1 MFHSSIAKI
10 TGIALGAALVAHAA
24 VAQDQS
30 NTPIKIVIGF
40 PAGGALDSMSR
51 AMAEKLREVILKMKK
66 KNITVAN
73 LTPEARF
80 LQDLSF
86 DSQDQ
91 TEMLVLAEEAFGI
104 SVDFQEVKNMA
115 TIAAAVEYID
125 KKTGK

>member
-1 MFHSSIAKI
+1 
-10 TGIALGAALVAHAA
+10 
-24 VAQDQS
+24 
-30 NTPIKIVIGF
+30 
-40 PAGGALDSMSR
+40 MSTI
-51 AMAEKLREVILKMKK
+51 EKLREVILKMKK
-66 KNITVAN
+66 KNITAAN

-91 TEMLVLAEEAFGI
+91 TEMLVLAEEAFDI

-125 KKTGK
+125 QKQANK

>member
-1 MFHSSIAKI
+1 
-10 TGIALGAALVAHAA
+10 
-24 VAQDQS
+24 
-30 NTPIKIVIGF
+30 
-40 PAGGALDSMSR
+40 MSTI
-51 AMAEKLREVILKMKK
+51 EKLREVILKMKK
-66 KNITVAN
+66 KNITAAN

-125 KKTGK
+125 KKTGKPCGLPVFYRVRSLFRFCRGAVPGKFP

>member
-1 MFHSSIAKI
+1 
-10 TGIALGAALVAHAA
+10 
-24 VAQDQS
+24 
-30 NTPIKIVIGF
+30 
-40 PAGGALDSMSR
+40 MSTI
-51 AMAEKLREVILKMKK
+51 EKLREVILKMKK
-66 KNITVAN
+66 KNSTAAN

>member
-1 MFHSSIAKI
+1 
-10 TGIALGAALVAHAA
+10 
-24 VAQDQS
+24 
-30 NTPIKIVIGF
+30 
-40 PAGGALDSMSR
+40 MSTI
-51 AMAEKLREVILKMKK
+51 EKLREVILKMKK
-66 KNITVAN
+66 KNITAAN

-86 DSQDQ
+86 DSQDL

>member
-1 MFHSSIAKI
+1 MTTI
-10 TGIALGAALVAHAA
+10 
-24 VAQDQS
+24 
-30 NTPIKIVIGF
+30 
-40 PAGGALDSMSR
+40 
-51 AMAEKLREVILKMKK
+51 EKLREVILKMKK
-66 KNITVAN
+66 KNITAAN

-91 TEMLVLAEEAFGI
+91 TEMRVLAEEAFGI
-104 SVDFQEVKNMA
+104 SVDFQEVKNLA

>member
-1 MFHSSIAKI
+1 MTTI
-10 TGIALGAALVAHAA
+10 
-24 VAQDQS
+24 
-30 NTPIKIVIGF
+30 
-40 PAGGALDSMSR
+40 
-51 AMAEKLREVILKMKK
+51 EKLREVILKMKK
-66 KNITVAN
+66 KNITAAN

-80 LQDLSF
+80 LYYFSF

>member
-1 MFHSSIAKI
+1 
-10 TGIALGAALVAHAA
+10 
-24 VAQDQS
+24 
-30 NTPIKIVIGF
+30 
-40 PAGGALDSMSR
+40 MSTI
-51 AMAEKLREVILKMKK
+51 EKLREVILNMKK
-66 KNITVAN
+66 QNITAAN

-115 TIAAAVEYID
+115 TIAAAVEYIEE
-125 KKTGK
+125 KTGK

>member
-1 MFHSSIAKI
+1 
-10 TGIALGAALVAHAA
+10 
-24 VAQDQS
+24 
-30 NTPIKIVIGF
+30 
-40 PAGGALDSMSR
+40 MSTI
-51 AMAEKLREVILKMKK
+51 EKLREVILKMKK
-66 KNITVAN
+66 KNITAAN
-73 LTPEARF
+73 LTHEARF